1 MNGIEIIDY
10 NGEGYEPT
18 MHYGEWRVA
27 FMNCADAL
35 VKLNKYLKYDFVP
48 HRIPADDT
56 FYYSN
61 DGQRQWN
68 IAPGKF
74 AIKVGASSQDIRL
87 TGEVNLKGKTVVK
100 PLRDYY
106 FSESTIN

>member
-1 MNGIEIIDY
+1 MTLEP
-10 NGEGYEPT
+10 GET
-18 MHYGEWRVA
+18 KRVE
-27 FMNCADAL
+27 
-35 VKLNKYLKYDFVP
+35 VKLYTEQFG
-48 HRIPADDT
+48 
-56 FYYSN
+56 YYSN
-61 DGQRQWN
+61 EGQRQWN

-87 TGEVNLKGKTVVK
+87 IGEVNLKGEIVVK